1 VPSRI
6 RRAALAA
13 LAVVAAVALMAPVA
27 DAKPRK
33 KQAKASTVTVMSR
46 NIYLG
51 GNIFG
56 PLAGTT
62 PEQFRQL
69 AGVLWGEVQK
79 TDFPTRAKLLAK
91 EIKRTKPDLI
101 GLQEVAT
108 WRRSVGAGDGQA
120 TPSTQVVYDFLK
132 ILRGEL
138 KKAGLQ
144 YRVGN
149 SQSEADIEAQIDQ
162 GFDVRLTMHDVILV
176 KQRKGLKV
184 TKKLGRNYETKLS
197 VPTQGG
203 TLTSQRGW
211 TAVDGKLD
219 GKPFRFVNTHLE
231 AALDATRD
239 AQATELVGPNGP
251 LRTSKQLFV
260 TGDMNSDPQGRE
272 STASGVD
279 ILKGAGLVDA
289 WTLLKGRD
297 PGYSCCLENPDL
309 SDTSAG
315 SFDHRIDFVFVKP
328 KLKALKGWVL
338 GKTLGERAANGLW
351 PSDHAGVAVKLQY
364 KKK

>member
-1 VPSRI
+1 MPSRI

-13 LAVVAAVALMAPVA
+13 LAVVAAVSLLVPAA

-33 KQAKASTVTVMSR
+33 QHAKPSTLTVMSR

-69 AGVLWGEVQK
+69 AGVLWNEVQT

-91 EIKRTKPDLI
+91 EIKRTQPDLI

-120 TPSTQVVYDFLK
+120 TPSTQVVYDFLA
-132 ILRGEL
+132 ILQKEL
-138 KKAGLQ
+138 KKSGLK
-144 YRVGN
+144 YKVGN
-149 SQSEADIEAQIDQ
+149 SQSEADIEAQIDA
-162 GFDVRLTMHDVILV
+162 GYDVRLTMHDVILV

-184 TKKLGRNYETKLS
+184 TQKLGKNYDFKLS

-219 GKPFRFVNTHLE
+219 GKQFRFVNTHLE
-231 AALDATRD
+231 AALDAARD
-239 AQATELVGPNGP
+239 TQAKELVSASGP
-251 LRTSKQLFV
+251 LRTKKQLFL

-272 STASGVD
+272 STAGAFD
-279 ILKGAGLVDA
+279 IIKGAGMIDG
-289 WTLLKGRD
+289 WSLLKGSD
-297 PGYSCCLENPDL
+297 PGYSCCLEKPDL
-309 SDTSAG
+309 SDTSSA

-328 KLKALKGWVL
+328 KLKALKGWVV
-338 GKTLGERAANGLW
+338 GKKLSERAPNGLW
-351 PSDHAGVAVKLQY
+351 PSDHAGVAIKFRY
-364 KKK
+364 KK